1 MNSSFKQSLVEKAK
15 EEKKLGKLIILAGPS
30 GAGKSFMADILVDQF
45 HFSLLNKY
53 VTRPF
58 RETEIRNINNG
69 KNIGLKPV
77 RGKFNDGE
85 KELDIQKQF
94 STARKQAFK
103 NLNLPLRYEN
113 YEELYGFSLDEIDNS
128 IEHGRNVVAIIYNNR
143 VINKLK
149 NIYGENCQT
158 CYLHRVDPNNIN
170 YFLRMSQ
177 ERGSSTEDALKRQQ
191 QAMNDFKRYAPT
203 LVNYDHIILNT
214 ENNNQRLYQIAQH
227 LVSMPNKKMPQI
239 ENDSAKIYVII
250 STPAA
255 GKNAITKMVNNQG
268 CLDTLIMPK
277 MAARKR
283 VEKDGEEMICMGDTL
298 YDMDACDIQYINY
311 GTTYGIDTKEL
322 EERQKDGISSTLILS
337 NIEAIQKLKQKF
349 STALVPI
356 YVHGSPHFK
365 DDYILQH
372 QGDIDSPYY
381 QQRIEDFDKATEL
394 YYELFS
400 AEGQNKIGD
409 IEVILN
415 VGDSADLKLQLN
427 SIIDYYSKGRNW
439 SKSNRIAYQNN
450 VRKHQAKYRNTDT
463 KEFLYE

>member
-1 MNSSFKQSLVEKAK
+1 MNSGFKQSLVEKAK
-15 EEKKLGKLIILAGPS
+15 EEKKLGKLIILSGPS
-30 GAGKSFMADILVDQF
+30 GAGKSFMADILVDNF
-45 HFSLLNKY
+45 NFFLLNKY

-58 RETEIRNINNG
+58 RETEIMNIKNG
-69 KNIGLKPV
+69 KNVGLKPV
-77 RGKFNDGE
+77 RGRFNDGE
-85 KELDIQKQF
+85 KEIEVQNQF
-94 STARKQAFK
+94 STVRKQAFK
-103 NLNLPLRYEN
+103 KLNLPLLYEN
-113 YEELYGFSLDEIDNS
+113 YEELYGFSLDEIDNH
-128 IEHGRNVVAIIYNNR
+128 IENGRNVVAIIYNNR

-158 CYLHRVDPNNIN
+158 CYIHRVDPNDKD

-214 ENNNQRLYQIAQH
+214 ENENQKLYQITKH
-227 LVSMPNKKMPQI
+227 LVSMPNKKMPQT
-239 ENDSAKIYVII
+239 ENFNSKIYVII

-255 GKNAITKMVNNQG
+255 GKSTITKIVNNQG
-268 CLDTLIMPK
+268 SLDTLIMPK

-283 VEKDGEEMICMGDTL
+283 VAKDGEEMICMGDKL
-298 YDMDACDIQYINY
+298 YDMDSCDIQYINY

-337 NIEAIQKLKQKF
+337 NIDAIQKLKQKF
-349 STALVPI
+349 PTSLVPI

-365 DDYILQH
+365 DDYISQH
-372 QGDIDSPYY
+372 QADLDSPYY
-381 QQRIEDFDKATEL
+381 KQRIEDFDKATEL
-394 YYELFS
+394 YYKLFS
-400 AEGQNKIGD
+400 EEGRNKIGD

-415 VGDSADLKLQLN
+415 VGDYADLELQLN
-427 SIIDYYSKGRNW
+427 SIIDYYSQGRNW

-450 VRKHQAKYRNTDT
+450 IHKHQAKYRDIDT
-463 KEFLYE
+463 KEFF